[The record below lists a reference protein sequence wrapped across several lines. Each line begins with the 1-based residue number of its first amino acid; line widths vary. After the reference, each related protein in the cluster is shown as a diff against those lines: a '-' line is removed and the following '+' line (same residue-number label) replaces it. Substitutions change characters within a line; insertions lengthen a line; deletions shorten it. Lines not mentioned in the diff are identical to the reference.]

1 MAAVRRAWMSFWLM
15 RSIAISTPACLPNSF
30 ACSSKTW
37 SAAGMK
43 CDHCKK
49 CSRAP
54 CARAGAAPAAV
65 RTPTAADVLRKSRRV
80 RRLIMTS
87 SLMAHV
93 SVTRGARRRNRSDYR
108 VMADEC
114 MFVPE
119 GDSFQRARSS
129 RAQRRAWCLPG
140 SRSICGAPSRAS
152 ASRRASPVLREG
164 RKART
169 VEASLVQ
176 GGKPI
181 ARCTA
186 VFLRVDPALNAA
198 PVDRTPPRLGPDAG
212 RPIADVARRWSPF
225 FTGVD
230 TRTVDGN
237 LLKPGPAACWFN
249 LERALVPGETNS
261 ALVHTVSAAD
271 FASGISAVVNL
282 GSDLRER
289 RPDAGLLVPA
299 ARALDLAELG
309 DARGR
314 SGSGGRNPSGTEG
327 DAAAVLGDHDPG
339 RLNLLDA
346 RAAVT
351 DHVAFDVFP
360 TVDERPALGT
370 QVGVHDDLA

>member
-1 MAAVRRAWMSFWLM
+1 
-15 RSIAISTPACLPNSF
+15 
-30 ACSSKTW
+30 
-37 SAAGMK
+37 
-43 CDHCKK
+43 
-49 CSRAP
+49 
-54 CARAGAAPAAV
+54 
-65 RTPTAADVLRKSRRV
+65 
-80 RRLIMTS
+80 
-87 SLMAHV
+87 
-93 SVTRGARRRNRSDYR
+93 
-108 VMADEC
+108 MADEC
-114 MFVPE
+114 LFVPE
-119 GDSFQRARSS
+119 GDSFQRVRSS

-176 GGKPI
+176 GGKPV
-181 ARCTA
+181 ARGTA

-282 GSDLRER
+282 REATFVNADLTLVFWR
-289 RPDAGLLVPA
+289 RPRTPWILLSSETHVG
-299 ARALDLAELG
+299 DQGAEG
-309 DARGR
+309 ETRQGR
-314 SGSGGRNPSGTEG
+314 RVMRRPSSAITT
-327 DAAAVLGDHDPG
+327 P
-339 RLNLLDA
+339 
-346 RAAVT
+346 
-351 DHVAFDVFP
+351 
-360 TVDERPALGT
+360 VD
-370 QVGVHDDLA
+370 